1 MSKKDKNE
9 SNLKY
14 VQKCGGIPKYPHEYH
29 FDRER
34 PKSISDEDIKEME
47 KNLNEFLSEY
57 GLSLDM
63 GNIINPDG

>member
-34 PKSISDEDIKEME
+34 PMSISDEDIKEME
-47 KNLNEFLSEY
+47 KNLNRTVH
-57 GLSLDM
+57 
-63 GNIINPDG
+63 